1 MKPTAVTTTIAAANE
16 TIRTGVNFFIT
27 IDTNYSKLLSQIG
40 KQKMPIVTANNI
52 FYYSNMYDQ
61 VFELQ
66 AQLLKALAHPRRLEI
81 VQLLRDQ
88 ELCVSDMYEMLDLP
102 QANISQH
109 LMILREANVVETQR
123 SGKQIVY
130 RLTSDNIIEASD
142 LLRDVLIRRYQGS
155 QIADQLA
162 VNMLDLVPIVHD
174 PVCQMRVSPKTAGF
188 SSTHQG
194 HQYFFCASG
203 CQKKFRAKPEAYVT

>member
-1 MKPTAVTTTIAAANE
+1 
-16 TIRTGVNFFIT
+16 
-27 IDTNYSKLLSQIG
+27 
-40 KQKMPIVTANNI
+40 
-52 FYYSNMYDQ
+52 MYDQ

-88 ELCVSDMYEMLDLP
+88 ELCVSDIYEMLDLP

-188 SSTHQG
+188 SSTHKG
-194 HQYFFCASG
+194 HQYYFCASG
-203 CQKKFRAKPEAYVT
+203 CQKKFRENPEAYVT